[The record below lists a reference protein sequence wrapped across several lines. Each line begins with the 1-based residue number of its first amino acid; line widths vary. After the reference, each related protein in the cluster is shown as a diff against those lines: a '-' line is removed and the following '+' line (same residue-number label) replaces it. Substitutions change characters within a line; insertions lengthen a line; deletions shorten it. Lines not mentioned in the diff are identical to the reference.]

1 MTPRS
6 TIMFDEG
13 SKTVSN
19 TTVDWETNTTQIT
32 EGEPNVNF

>member
-1 MTPRS
+1 MTPS
-6 TIMFDEG
+6 CSIMFDEG

-32 EGEPNVNF
+32 EGEPNGNV